1 MSRLIACIFL
11 VLLIAP
17 AWATAADGGTV
28 VVLNIAG
35 PIGPATADYV
45 HRGMGEARE
54 RGAVLVVLKM
64 DTPGGLDTSMRDI
77 IQDILAS
84 PVPVATLV
92 APSGARAASAGTYIL
107 YASHIA
113 AMAPGTNLGA
123 ATPVQI
129 GGAPTPGKP
138 EAPKPAGKPT
148 EKPAEPG
155 AGDGKATQDKAKGDE
170 AAVEAGDEAA
180 APDMSDPLTAKQVN
194 DAIAYIR
201 SLAQMRGRNVEWA
214 ERAVREAASLPAE
227 EAVEIKVVDLMA
239 RNVDELLERVDGR
252 TVNVLGQDRVLDT
265 KNAEV
270 VAVEPDWRN
279 RLLSVITDPNI
290 LPILMTLGMLGL
302 LYELINPGFIL
313 PGVLGGICLILALYA
328 SQVLPVNYAG
338 VALILLGIAF
348 MVGEAFAPSFGAL
361 GIGGVVAFVIGSII
375 LIDTEAPGFGV
386 SIPFIVTFGVAMG
399 LLFFALMTMVLRIR
413 RNPVVSGREELIGA
427 AAEVLESFDAQG
439 RVRVHSETWTARS
452 RQPLTKGQSVR
463 VVGMEGLLLDVEPDR
478 KPKE

>member
-1 MSRLIACIFL
+1 MSRLKICI
-11 VLLIAP
+11 VILLLTLAP
-17 AWATAADGGTV
+17 SWAAAQRGTV

-45 HRGMGEARE
+45 HRGMQAAQEQ
-54 RGAVLVVLKM
+54 GAVLVVLTM
-64 DTPGGLDTSMRDI
+64 DTPGGLDTAMRSI

-84 PVPVATLV
+84 PVPVASLV

-123 ATPVQI
+123 ATPVQL

-138 EAPKPAGKPT
+138 EAPKPAGTPLKQ
-148 EKPAEPG
+148 PG
-155 AGDGKATQDKAKGDE
+155 QAGDGE
-170 AAVEAGDEAA
+170 AADKESGGSNKAQDDSAADEA
-180 APDMSDPLTAKQVN
+180 APDMSDPHKAKQVN

-201 SLAQMRGRNVEWA
+201 SLAQLRGRNVEWA
-214 ERAVREAASLPAE
+214 ERAVRHAASLPAE
-227 EAVEIKVVDLMA
+227 EALEINVIDLIA
-239 RNVDELLERVDGR
+239 NDLDDLLAKIDGR
-252 TVNVLGQDRVLDT
+252 TVNVMGNDRVLDT
-265 KNAEV
+265 ADVDV
-270 VAVEPDWRN
+270 VTVDPDWRN

-302 LYELINPGFIL
+302 LYELINPGFVL
-313 PGVLGGICLILALYA
+313 PGVLGAICLVLALYA

-361 GIGGVVAFVIGSII
+361 GIGGVIAFIIGSII

-386 SIPFIVTFGVAMG
+386 SIPFIVTFGVVMG
-399 LLFFALMTMVLRIR
+399 MLFFALMTMVVKMR
-413 RNPVVSGREELIGA
+413 RSPIVSGREQLVGA
-427 AAEVLESFDAQG
+427 SGEVLESFDAQG

-452 RQPLTKGQSVR
+452 QQPLQKGDRVR
-463 VVGMEGLLLDVEPDR
+463 VVGVEGLLLDVEPDQ
-478 KPKE
+478 KPQE